1 MAKQKIA
8 QPTGWQIKDRI
19 YRLKGDSSPVLYVI
33 PSKHTRRKPML
44 WFDEEN
50 GTNEELR
57 YATNMNSPIVKDQ
70 KGVATLGH
78 IAFRNGVLMV
88 PKRLQAL
95 QKLLSLY
102 HPLKDVIYY
111 EHDEVKNAEED
122 VAYMEAE
129 IEALIAAKQLDIE
142 HAEAM
147 LRVEVGGAVSKMTSK
162 EIKRDILLM
171 ARNNP
176 SVFLELLQ
184 DDNVEL
190 RNIGL
195 KAVEANIIKMSAN
208 NRTFQWASNGRKL
221 FTVPLEEHPYSALA
235 AWFKT
240 DEGMEV
246 LNSIQKR
253 L

>member
-1 MAKQKIA
+1 MAKQKTS
-8 QPTGWQIKDRI
+8 QPVGWEMKDRM
-19 YRLKGDSSPVLYVI
+19 YRLKGDASPVLYVI
-33 PSKHTRRKPML
+33 PSRHTRRKPML
-44 WFDEEN
+44 WFNEET

-57 YATNMNSPIVKDQ
+57 YATNMSSPLVKDQ

-78 IAFRNGVLMV
+78 IAFRNGVLAV
-88 PKRLQAL
+88 PKRKQAL

-102 HPLKDVIYY
+102 HPLKDIIYY
-111 EHDEVKNAEED
+111 EHDEVKNAEQD
-122 VAYMEAE
+122 VEYMEAE
-129 IEALIAAKQLDIE
+129 IEALIAAKQLDVE
-142 HAEAM
+142 HAEAI
-147 LRVEVGGAVSKMTSK
+147 LRVEVGSQVSKMTSK

-176 SVFLELLQ
+176 MVFIDLLN
-184 DDNVEL
+184 DENVEL

-195 KAVEANIIKMSAN
+195 KAIDANIIKMSAD
-208 NRTFQWASNGRKL
+208 NRTFQWSSNGRKL
-221 FTVPLEEHPYSALA
+221 FTVPLDEHPYSALA

>member
-1 MAKQKIA
+1 
-8 QPTGWQIKDRI
+8 
-19 YRLKGDSSPVLYVI
+19 
-33 PSKHTRRKPML
+33 
-44 WFDEEN
+44 
-50 GTNEELR
+50 
-57 YATNMNSPIVKDQ
+57 
-70 KGVATLGH
+70 
-78 IAFRNGVLMV
+78 MV

-129 IEALIAAKQLDIE
+129 IEALIAAKGLDIE
-142 HAEAM
+142 HAEAI

-176 SVFLELLQ
+176 GVFLELLQ

>member
-1 MAKQKIA
+1 VAEA
-8 QPTGWQIKDRI
+8 QND
-19 YRLKGDSSPVLYVI
+19 LY
-33 PSKHTRRKPML
+33 L
-44 WFDEEN
+44 L
-50 GTNEELR
+50 EL
-57 YATNMNSPIVKDQ
+57 
-70 KGVATLGH
+70 
-78 IAFRNGVLMV
+78 
-88 PKRLQAL
+88 
-95 QKLLSLY
+95 
-102 HPLKDVIYY
+102 
-111 EHDEVKNAEED
+111 
-122 VAYMEAE
+122 E
-129 IEALIAAKQLDIE
+129 IEALNHAKNIGVNE
-142 HAEAM
+142 AEAI
-147 LRVEVGGAVSKMTSK
+147 LRVEKGSVVSEMSSK